1 MAEWF
6 GFSCG
11 LQYTIVEEYRN
22 YRKPLVSEET
32 TLAQPISKAAQTFP
46 GYSELP
52 SGGLPAPLEPPRMM
66 TSQSVS

>member
-1 MAEWF
+1 MWF

-22 YRKPLVSEET
+22 YRKPLVSSEET

-46 GYSELP
+46 GDSELP
-52 SGGLPAPLEPPRMM
+52 SGDLPAPLEQPRMM